1 MNKVTF
7 SSQTVVAIKVRGVP
21 VKGTPGNILCA
32 PDDKGLVVRL
42 LNFISFSGLYPVGGM
57 GGFSGGGGYLA
68 FFEPDDAERIVEWL
82 LANDAVLDHEKTWS
96 RE

>member
-7 SSQTVVAIKVRGVP
+7 SSETVVAIKV
-21 VKGTPGNILCA
+21 KGTLRNFPSI

-42 LNFISFSGLYPVGGM
+42 LNFISFSGLYPVGSM

-68 FFEPDDAERIVEWL
+68 FFKPDDAERIVEWL
-82 LANDAVLDHEKTWS
+82 LANDAVLDHENTLS